1 MLKAYKYRIYPTVA
15 QKKQLA
21 HHFGC
26 ARWVYNWA
34 LDSTKKHYEVY
45 KKQLSRKELQQRLVA
60 LKRTENHAWLKEV
73 NSQALLSSLLHLHT
87 AYNAF
92 FKKKAR
98 FPTFKKKHNRQSYQC
113 PQHVTIDIKKEIL
126 QLPKIKNLKIK
137 LHRVFNGN
145 IKTVTIS
152 QTPSGKY
159 FASVLVENSQQVP
172 TSLPFDAQKTVGID
186 LGLTHFAI
194 TRHGEKINAPKYLKS
209 NLVKL
214 GIAQKER
221 ARKKKNAYNYKKKSI
236 EVAKIDEKVARSR
249 YDFIQAIHPKVSA

>member
-98 FPTFKKKHNRQSYQC
+98 FPIFKKKHNCQSYQS
-113 PQHVTIDIKKEIL
+113 PQHVTLDIKKELL

-194 TRHGEKINAPKYLKS
+194 TSDGEKINSPKYLKS
-209 NLVKL
+209 NLTKL
-214 GIAQKER
+214 GIAQKQR
-221 ARKKKNAYNYKKKSI
+221 ARKKKNAYNYKKKHCNS
-236 EVAKIDEKVARSR
+236 
-249 YDFIQAIHPKVSA
+249 